1 IGEDEE
7 EIRSTAETMG
17 FVAIHSEADGTMNL
31 CKSCYES
38 DPELNPKPTPTDALA
53 EAVKALEEGH
63 RLENLRTWRQ
73 ARNGGKL

>member
-1 IGEDEE
+1 MDKEFNIQVSDPIFRISCENCGVIADIGEDEE

-38 DPELNPKPTPTDALA
+38 DPELNPKPTP
-53 EAVKALEEGH
+53 
-63 RLENLRTWRQ
+63 
-73 ARNGGKL
+73 